1 MSPFRSISWRLQFW
15 YGLLLATVLVALGVA
30 AFRLERARLDRAL
43 DDELR
48 QRVSRLIRTLRSPP
62 PPPRDEEGPPPEEGG
77 FGPPPPRERD
87 HLPRDFATGPDA
99 ATYDDTGSGRKFY
112 YVIWLLNGPRL
123 TRSPGAPADVPEPQG
138 RQQEGLRTR
147 GEWREFFFM
156 TAPQDYVLV
165 GGSTVGDAAALR
177 RFAEV
182 LAGVGLT
189 VLVLGVAGGNWLV
202 RRALRPIGEIS
213 AAAARM
219 AQGDLTQ
226 RIALDQTAGELGQL
240 AGVLNDSFAR
250 LEAAFA
256 RQARFTGDAAHELR
270 TPVTVILTH
279 AQNGLAA
286 AGGTAEHREA
296 FAACQRASQR
306 MRGLIESLLQLARL
320 DSAETPPVRAP
331 FDLAEVA
338 RGCLEFVRPLAE
350 EKGVVLHA
358 ELAPAHCCGDA
369 RQLDQVVS
377 NLLDNAL
384 HYNRDGGHVSVRTY
398 QEATWAIL
406 TVSDTGVGIAEEHLP
421 LIFERFY
428 RADQART
435 GGGGRS
441 GLGLAIAKAVV
452 DAHGGAIEV
461 RSRSGEGAVFTVRVP
476 AI

>member
-15 YGLLLATVLVALGVA
+15 YGLLLAGVLVALGIA

-48 QRVSRLIRTLRSPP
+48 QRVSRLIRTVRAPP
-62 PPPRDEEGPPPEEGG
+62 PPQDSEGPPPGGDG
-77 FGPPPPRERD
+77 FGPPRPPPRRD
-87 HLPRDFATGPDA
+87 HLPEDFASGPDA
-99 ATYDDTGSGRKFY
+99 AAYADAVGGRKFY

-123 TRSPGAPADVPEPQG
+123 TRSPGAPADVPRPEG

-147 GEWREFFFM
+147 GEWREYFFM

-165 GGSTVGDAAALR
+165 GSSTASDTAALR
-177 RFAEV
+177 RFAAI
-182 LAGVGLT
+182 LAGVGAA
-189 VLVLGVAGGNWLV
+189 VLALGILGGSWLV

-213 AAAARM
+213 GAAARM
-219 AQGDLTQ
+219 AQGDLSQ

-286 AGGTAEHREA
+286 EGGTAEHREA
-296 FAACQRASQR
+296 FAACQRAAQR

-320 DSAETPPVRAP
+320 DSAETPVARTP
-331 FDLAEVA
+331 FDLADVA
-338 RGCLEFVRPLAE
+338 RGCLEFIRPLAE
-350 EKGVVLHA
+350 ERGVTLQA
-358 ELAPAHCCGDA
+358 DLGAAPCRGDA

-384 HYNRDGGHVSVRTY
+384 HHNREGGQVSVRTS
-398 QEATWAIL
+398 QEATWSIL
-406 TVSDTGVGIAEEHLP
+406 TVTDTGAGIAEQHLP

-428 RADQART
+428 RADQARS

-452 DAHGGAIEV
+452 DAHGGTIQV
-461 RSRSGEGAVFTVRVP
+461 SSRSGEGATFTVRLP
-476 AI
+476 AA